1 MKVVVN
7 TRLLLKGKL
16 EGIGWF
22 TYEIFSRMVK
32 NHPEVEFYFLFDRP
46 FDKQFLFA
54 KNVTP
59 IVLSPPARHIILF
72 KIWFNWSVKKVLKKI
87 KPEIF
92 VSPDGYLS
100 LTTKTPQL
108 AVIHDLNFEYYSGAM
123 PKRVLKFYKKYF
135 PLFAKKAKRIAT
147 VSETSKKDI
156 SKLYHIDESRIDI
169 VYNAAGDNYFEISEQ
184 EKKDIKQELTGGA
197 NYFLYVGSINPR
209 KNPVRLVKAFDLF
222 KTQTNSNYKLV
233 FVGNKMW
240 NYPDFEDVI
249 KQSKFSSDIIFTGH
263 QTQYK
268 LNKIL
273 SSSRALMFVSYFEG
287 FGIPM
292 VEAMKARTAVVASN
306 CSVMPE
312 VCGEAALYVDP
323 FNINDIVEKMNQ
335 ISSDDTLRTSL
346 IKKGDE
352 QHLNYDWDQSAK
364 KMWEIIQK
372 TIQC

>member
-22 TYEIFSRMVK
+22 THEIFSRVIK

-46 FDKQFLFA
+46 FDNNFIYA
-54 KNVTP
+54 DNVKP
-59 IVLSPPARHIILF
+59 IVIGPPARHPILF
-72 KIWFNWSVKKVLKKI
+72 KIWFNWSVKRVLNKL
-87 KPEIF
+87 KPDVF

-100 LTTKTPQL
+100 LTSNIPQL
-108 AVIHDLNFEYYSGAM
+108 SVIHDLNFEHHSDVM
-123 PKRVLKFYKKYF
+123 PKKALKFYKKYF
-135 PLFAKKAKRIAT
+135 PLFAQKANRIAT
-147 VSETSKKDI
+147 VSQTSKQDI
-156 SKLYHIDESRIDI
+156 SKTYQIQENKIDV
-169 VYNAAGDNYFEISEQ
+169 VYNAAGDNYFEISDQ
-184 EKKDIKQELTGGA
+184 EKEHLKNELTQGA
-197 NYFLYVGSINPR
+197 DYFLYVGSINPR
-209 KNPVRLVKAFDLF
+209 KNPVRLVEAFNQF
-222 KTQTNSNYKLV
+222 KEEEKSDYKLV

-240 NYPDFEDVI
+240 NYPDFEEAI
-249 KQSKFSSDIIFTGH
+249 KQSKFSSDIIFVGH
-263 QTQYK
+263 QTQQK

-292 VEAMKARTAVVASN
+292 VEAMKSRTAVVASN

-323 FNINDIVEKMNQ
+323 FNVDDIAQKMQQ
-335 ISSDDTLRTSL
+335 IATDDELRTQL
-346 IKKGDE
+346 ILNGDK
-352 QHLNYDWDQSAK
+352 QHLRYNWDKSAE
-364 KMWEIIQK
+364 KMWEVIQK